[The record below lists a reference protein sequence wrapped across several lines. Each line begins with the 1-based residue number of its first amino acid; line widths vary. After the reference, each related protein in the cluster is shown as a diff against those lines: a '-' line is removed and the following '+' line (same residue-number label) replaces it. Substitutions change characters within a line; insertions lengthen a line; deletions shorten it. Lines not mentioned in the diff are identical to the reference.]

1 MPEQWWWCLKHRR
14 VEPDL
19 GCANT
24 KRIGPFAT
32 VEEASHALETVH
44 ERNARYDAED
54 EEWEHGRR

>member
-1 MPEQWWWCLKHRR
+1 MPERWWWCLKHGR

-54 EEWEHGRR
+54 EAWEHGRQ